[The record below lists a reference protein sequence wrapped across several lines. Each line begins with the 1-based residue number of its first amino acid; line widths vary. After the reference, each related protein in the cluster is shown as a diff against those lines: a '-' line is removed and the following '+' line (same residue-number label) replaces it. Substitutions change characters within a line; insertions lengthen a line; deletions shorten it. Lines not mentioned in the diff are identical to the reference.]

1 MNNVV
6 ASQQQI
12 KHQQQLNKGGPPKY
26 GSGTP
31 YSRAIKNSNSSSAA
45 SMDNP
50 MMQQQPGAR
59 MPMWNHHQVHK
70 LLNYLY
76 YILYRVNTF

>member
-6 ASQQQI
+6 ASQQQM
-12 KHQQQLNKGGPPKY
+12 KHQQQLNKGMAPHGGPPKY

-31 YSRAIKNSNSSSAA
+31 YSRAMKNSNSPSSA

-59 MPMWNHHQVHK
+59 MPMWNHHQVQSNK
-70 LLNYLY
+70 LP
-76 YILYRVNTF
+76 IF